1 MPRASP
7 ALARRQ
13 HRFTRPGRY
22 TVAVRTQDG
31 RDFSYEVRFAIDEDL
46 GWRIE
51 AF

>member
-22 TVAVRTQDG
+22 TQDG